1 MRMVIN
7 KYLFVLQRFMR
18 KTQHHLLHNLYT
30 SHYPWLK
37 GWLRKKMGCPD
48 NAADIAQDTFLR
60 ILGAQQVRPFD
71 EINEPRAYLTTIAKR
86 LMVDFFRRA
95 DLERAYLEALSQ
107 LPETMQPSAEERVQ
121 AMQLLQEMDS
131 LLDGLSP
138 KARAAWL
145 YSRLDGLKHAE
156 IAELLGVSVPR
167 VRQYLARVARQAYL
181 MRYGSEE
188 VAANAICNVPQTARH
203 EPF

>member
-1 MRMVIN
+1 MS
-7 KYLFVLQRFMR
+7 KSSSSLLQALYLNHHAWLQ
-18 KTQHHLLHNLYT
+18 
-30 SHYPWLK
+30 S
-37 GWLRKKMGCPD
+37 WLRRKLGCPD
-48 NAADIAQDTFLR
+48 NAADLAQDTFTR
-60 ILGAQQVRPFD
+60 ILAAEDMRPVS
-71 EINEPRAYLTTIAKR
+71 EIAEPRAYLTTIAKR

-107 LPETMQPSAEERVQ
+107 LPETMQPSAEERLQTV
-121 AMQLLQEMDS
+121 QLLQEMDK
-131 LLDGLSP
+131 LLDGLSA

-167 VRQYLARVARQAYL
+167 VRQYLARAARQAYL

-188 VAANAICNVPQTARH
+188 ASANEARAVRQSARH
-203 EPF
+203 EPS